1 MAMSFPSNVVPG
13 ATVSNGAS
21 SDPPRHA
28 VRSVPWRVSI
38 LSDAVAL
45 SAAAV
50 AAEQAGSFDRS
61 LYQRL
66 LDQVEVRSSQGV
78 PDRGSACGLWAGPPG
93 EIYA

>member
-1 MAMSFPSNVVPG
+1 VVAG
-13 ATVSNGAS
+13 LVDGR
-21 SDPPRHA
+21 D
-28 VRSVPWRVSI
+28 WVSI

-66 LDQVEVRSSQGV
+66 LDQVECASSQGV
-78 PDRGSACGLWAGPPG
+78 PDRGSACGLWAGPRG
-93 EIYA
+93 EIHA

>member
-1 MAMSFPSNVVPG
+1 M
-13 ATVSNGAS
+13 
-21 SDPPRHA
+21 
-28 VRSVPWRVSI
+28 PWRVSI